1 MASEPNNGLAT
12 LWQEQPV
19 TRIEISLGQL
29 RWRAR
34 KFERRIRW
42 RNLREYAAGAL
53 VVGVF
58 GYYVW
63 RIPAPLVRLGSML
76 VIAGALFALRSL
88 HVRGASGSAPVGM
101 AFSPCLEF
109 YRRQLERQRD
119 LLRDVWTWYLL
130 PFVPGLAVFLVGLLG
145 WTLAQPNAPA
155 HRPLIVGVFA
165 ATAAGCGL
173 VLAAVARLNRWAAR
187 KLQHEIDTLAALE
200 EES

>member
-1 MASEPNNGLAT
+1 MASESNDGLAT
-12 LWQEQPV
+12 LWQGQPV
-19 TRIEISLGQL
+19 TRIEISLDQL
-29 RWRAR
+29 RWKAR
-34 KFERRIRW
+34 RFESRIHW

-76 VIAGALFALRSL
+76 VIVGGLFALRSL
-88 HVRGASGSAPVGM
+88 HVRGASGSAPVNM
-101 AFSPCLEF
+101 AFSSCLEF
-109 YRRQLERQRD
+109 HRRQLERQRD

-155 HRPLIVGVFA
+155 HRQLIVGAFV
-165 ATAAGCGL
+165 ATALGCGL
-173 VLAAVARLNRWAAR
+173 VLAAVGRLNRWAAR
-187 KLQHEIDTLAALE
+187 KLQREIDALAALE
-200 EES
+200 EKS